1 VTDFNIAT
9 IHQAI
14 ATAVPDREAMV
25 WRDRRITWAQ
35 SAERVRRLA
44 NLLIDRKFGIH
55 GDPAAAAPWESVQDH
70 LGIYMYNA
78 PEYLEGVLGAHLARL
93 APFNLNY
100 RYTGAELSHL
110 LADACPRVLMYHA
123 RLAAKVAEIRD
134 TLAEDL
140 LLIQVADDSGDD
152 LLPGALDYETALADS
167 ASDPPATEPG
177 ADDLHI
183 VFTGGT
189 TGLPKGVLWRIG
201 DIVAGPLQLARRDG
215 SQFESID
222 EIVAVACKRSLRI
235 LPTPP
240 FMHGA
245 GLWVAMTTATS
256 GGTLIVQDTTD
267 RFIAD
272 EVAALCQRE
281 QVAIMSLVGDAMGKP
296 FVDAL
301 DAGQYDMSSL
311 KFLNNGAAPMSD
323 DTKRRL
329 MQHIPALIILD
340 GLGSSESGNLGA
352 RAAGDTFTLDRGG
365 LLLSEDFSRRLDP
378 GDDEV
383 GWLCTA
389 TRHAR
394 GYLGDRAKTE
404 ATFVDYRGTSLVI
417 SGDRARYRSD
427 GTIELLGRDAMTINT
442 GGEKVFAE
450 EVEVAL
456 RRVPGVV
463 DALVLGRPNERWG
476 NEVVA
481 VVQLAPET
489 VMSDDELRDVASNQL
504 ARDKLPRAIYRT
516 PTIPRAANGK
526 ADYAWARTLIDDS
539 TPTSMPTS

>member
-1 VTDFNIAT
+1 MEFNIAVV
-9 IHQAI
+9 HQAI
-14 ATAVPDREAMV
+14 AAAVPGREAMV
-25 WRDRRITWAQ
+25 WRDRRVTWGE
-35 SAERVRRLA
+35 SAERVRRFA
-44 NLLIDRKFGIH
+44 NLLVDRGLGIH
-55 GDPAAAAPWESVQDH
+55 GDPAAAAPWSSVQDH

-100 RYTGAELSHL
+100 RYTGSELSQL
-110 LADACPRVLMYHA
+110 LTDARPRVLLYHA
-123 RLAAKVAEIRD
+123 RLAPKLAEIRD
-134 TLAEDL
+134 TLADDVL
-140 LLIQVADDSGDD
+140 LVQVADDSGNE
-152 LLPGALDYETALADS
+152 LLTGALDYEASLAA
-167 ASDPPATEPG
+167 ASHDAPATEPSP
-177 ADDLHI
+177 DDLHI

-222 EIVAVACKRSLRI
+222 EIVAVARKRALRI
-235 LPTPP
+235 MATPP

-256 GGTLIVQDTTD
+256 GGTLIIQDTTD
-267 RFIAD
+267 RFVAD
-272 EVAALCQRE
+272 EVAELVQRE
-281 QVAIMSLVGDAMGKP
+281 QVMIISLVGDAMGKP
-296 FVDAL
+296 LLDAL
-301 DAGQYDMSSL
+301 DAGHFDMTSI

-323 DTKRRL
+323 DTKHRL
-329 MQHIPALIILD
+329 KQHIPGLIIAD

-352 RAAGDTFTLDRGG
+352 RADGDTFTLDGG
-365 LLLSEDFSRRLDP
+365 AVLLAEDFSGELSP
-378 GDDEV
+378 GVDEV

-404 ATFVDYRGTSLVI
+404 ATFIDYHGTSLVI
-417 SGDRARYRSD
+417 SGDRARYRPD
-427 GTIELLGRDAMTINT
+427 GTIELLGRDSMTINT

-463 DALVLGRPNERWG
+463 DALVLGRPDERWG

-481 VVQLAPET
+481 VVQLT
-489 VMSDDELRDVASNQL
+489 SDVTITDEELRDAAGGEL
-504 ARDKLPRAIYRT
+504 ARYKLPRAIFRT
-516 PTIPRAANGK
+516 SLIPRAANGK
-526 ADYAWARTLIDDS
+526 ADYAAARELAT
-539 TPTSMPTS
+539 T

>member
-1 VTDFNIAT
+1 MDFNIAVV
-9 IHQAI
+9 HQAI
-14 ATAVPDREAMV
+14 AAAVPEREAMV
-25 WRDRRITWAQ
+25 WRDRRITWAE
-35 SAERVRRLA
+35 SAERVRRFGNVLA
-44 NLLIDRKFGIH
+44 GRGLGVH
-55 GDPAAAAPWESVQDH
+55 GDPATAAPWESVQDH

-110 LADACPRVLMYHA
+110 LTDARPRVLLYHA
-123 RLAAKVAEIRD
+123 RLAPKVAEIRG
-134 TLAEDL
+134 DL
-140 LLIQVADDSGDD
+140 EADVLLIQVADDSGHE
-152 LLPGALDYETALADS
+152 LLPGAIDYEQALAG
-167 ASDPPATEPG
+167 ASPDAPPTEPG
-177 ADDLHI
+177 PDDLHI

-215 SQFESID
+215 TPFDSVD
-222 EIVAVACKRSLRI
+222 EVVAVARKRVLRI

-245 GLWVAMTTATS
+245 GLWVAMTTTTS
-256 GGTLIVQDTTD
+256 GGTVIIQDTTD
-267 RFIAD
+267 RFIAE
-272 EVAALCQRE
+272 EVADLCARE
-281 QVAIMSLVGDAMGKP
+281 QVVVMSLVGDAMGRP

-301 DAGQYDMSSL
+301 DSGRYDLSSV
-311 KFLNNGAAPMSD
+311 KFINNGAAPMSD

-329 MQHIPALIILD
+329 QAHIPGVIILD

-352 RAAGDTFTLDRGG
+352 RADGDTFTLDAGG
-365 LLLSEDFSRRLDP
+365 LLLAEDLTHELSP
-378 GDDEV
+378 GSDEV

-394 GYLGDRAKTE
+394 GYLGDRTKTE
-404 ATFVDYRGTSLVI
+404 ATFVDYHGRSLVI
-417 SGDRARYRSD
+417 SGDRARYRPD
-427 GTIELLGRDAMTINT
+427 GSIELLGRDSMTINT

-450 EVEVAL
+450 EVEVVL

-463 DALVLGRPNERWG
+463 DALVLGRPSERWG

-481 VVQLAPET
+481 VVQLAPD
-489 VMSDDELRDVASNQL
+489 SALADDELRDLAAHEL
-504 ARDKLPRAIYRT
+504 ARYKLPRAIYRS
-516 PTIPRAANGK
+516 PSIPRAANGK
-526 ADYAWARTLIDDS
+526 ADYAWARELITADDS
-539 TPTSMPTS
+539 